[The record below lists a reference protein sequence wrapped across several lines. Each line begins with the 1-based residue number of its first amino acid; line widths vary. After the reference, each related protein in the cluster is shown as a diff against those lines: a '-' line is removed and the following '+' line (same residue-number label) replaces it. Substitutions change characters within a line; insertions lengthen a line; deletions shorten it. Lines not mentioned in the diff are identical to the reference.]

1 MHATRGRVFARH
13 WRAPSPRIDPDN
25 HCLRKSG
32 SRSAPG
38 GCYALAGGAA
48 MLTAIVNTY
57 LSVRRAV
64 GFKLH
69 SVEKC
74 LWSYAK
80 FATARGDIRVLSTT
94 AVEWAALAS
103 SENQRA
109 NRLKVLIRFA
119 RFARAEDSGHEIP
132 PDNIFCSR
140 CNRRTPYIFTDE
152 QVKQLILHAAR
163 LGPLDSLRPH
173 TYSTL
178 FGLLA
183 STGLRISEALSL
195 RFQDITAEGLVIRET
210 KFRKSRLVWLHET
223 VVVALQNYLL
233 RRGKFAS
240 MDDHLFVSRR
250 GGKLCYAIA
259 AETFQEVLK
268 AAGIQ
273 ARPGGPKP
281 RLHDFRHRFAV
292 KALEASPDTRDRIT
306 RHMLALSTYMGHAR
320 LESTYW
326 YLESTPQL
334 MADIADLCESFTLG
348 GSR

>member
-1 MHATRGRVFARH
+1 MRLVSVHSTHCGRIPIARSLAYSPRRGLGSPKRCRCASRILPRKDWSFAKLNFARV
-13 WRAPSPRIDPDN
+13 ASY
-25 HCLRKSG
+25 G
-32 SRSAPG
+32 S
-38 GCYALAGGAA
+38 
-48 MLTAIVNTY
+48 M
-57 LSVRRAV
+57 
-64 GFKLH
+64 
-69 SVEKC
+69 
-74 LWSYAK
+74 
-80 FATARGDIRVLSTT
+80 
-94 AVEWAALAS
+94 
-103 SENQRA
+103 
-109 NRLKVLIRFA
+109 
-119 RFARAEDSGHEIP
+119 
-132 PDNIFCSR
+132 
-140 CNRRTPYIFTDE
+140 
-152 QVKQLILHAAR
+152 
-163 LGPLDSLRPH
+163 RP
-173 TYSTL
+173 
-178 FGLLA
+178 
-183 STGLRISEALSL
+183 
-195 RFQDITAEGLVIRET
+195 
-210 KFRKSRLVWLHET
+210 

-250 GGKLCYAIA
+250 GGKLCHAIA

-348 GSR
+348 